1 MQAAEPLF
9 AATLMPHRAL
19 SHRGLRVVIAIVAIL
34 ASIPGIVFF
43 ALGAWPIVGFMG
55 LDVLAVWWALSAST
69 RDGRRREAVTLWPER
84 LIIIAVSP
92 NGGEVKTEFH
102 PLHVRL
108 IVARDYEERTTK
120 LTLREKD
127 TELEI
132 GSFLNA
138 EEKGSFGRAFGTA
151 LRRARQPGSAQ
162 TPERHKRH

>member
-9 AATLMPHRAL
+9 AATLTPHRAL
-19 SHRGLRVVIAIVAIL
+19 SRRGLRIVVAVVAIF

-69 RDGRRREAVTLWPER
+69 RDGRRREAVTLWPGQ
-84 LIIIAVSP
+84 LIVIAVAA
-92 NGGEVKTEFH
+92 NGSEVKTEFH
-102 PLHVRL
+102 PLHARL
-108 IVARDYEERTTK
+108 IVARDFEERTVK
-120 LTLREKD
+120 LTLREREI
-127 TELEI
+127 ELEL

-138 EEKGSFGRAFGTA
+138 EEKGSFARAFGTA
-151 LRRARQPGSAQ
+151 LRRARHPGSAQ